1 MCTRNEHYN
10 YTIFKNPLTIILK
23 KNKIH
28 INLTKEVQNLY
39 NENFK
44 EIQKDLNIWKETE
57 SSWTKK
63 IVKMVI
69 FSKLIYKFNMS
80 PIKISVIVF
89 PRNWPAVSKILWK
102 SKGFSIDK
110 TTLIKKNKV
119 GVPILSNF
127 KIFYKAL

>member
-57 SSWTKK
+57 SS
-63 IVKMVI
+63 
-69 FSKLIYKFNMS
+69 
-80 PIKISVIVF
+80 
-89 PRNWPAVSKILWK
+89 
-102 SKGFSIDK
+102 
-110 TTLIKKNKV
+110 
-119 GVPILSNF
+119 
-127 KIFYKAL
+127 